1 MSPTVAAVVPTFRPD
16 GADLLSVVAG
26 LMRESI
32 PCLVVDD
39 ASPCTFDRALA
50 SVAAEGVEVVRH
62 QRNRG
67 IARSLNEGLRF
78 AARLGAEWLLTVDQ
92 DSSLPPGHAAALME
106 AVGMAEGVL
115 GEGQV
120 GAVAAG
126 MISDASGALGYPTV
140 MHEGLP
146 FTEEVIQ
153 TGTLWRVEA
162 LCAAGGFDERLGIDA
177 VDAAACLALRST
189 GRLILLVPDRS
200 LGHRLGN
207 AAQITI
213 LGRAVVSSGHSPERR
228 ETIIRNRL
236 RLFPAEFRQSPRHAI
251 RTLRRTA
258 VATALAVS
266 IEDDRWAKA
275 RGALRGLR
283 PSSTKG

>member
-16 GADLLSVVAG
+16 GAHLLSVVTG
-26 LMRESI
+26 LMQESV

-50 SVAAEGVEVVRH
+50 SVAAEGVGVVRH
-62 QRNRG
+62 QRNKG

-78 AARLGAEWLLTVDQ
+78 AASLGAEWLLTVDQ
-92 DSSLPPGHAAALME
+92 DSSLPPGHAAALVE
-106 AVGMAEGVL
+106 AVVMAEDNL
-115 GEGQV
+115 GDGQV
-120 GAVAAG
+120 SAVAAG
-126 MISDASGALGYPTV
+126 VISDASGALGYPTI
-140 MHEGLP
+140 MRKGLP
-146 FTEEVIQ
+146 ITEEVIQ
-153 TGTLWRVEA
+153 TGTLWRVDA
-162 LCAAGGFDERLGIDA
+162 LSATGGFDERLGIDA
-177 VDAAACLALRST
+177 VDAAACLALRSA
-189 GRLILLVPDRS
+189 GRVILLVPDRS

-207 AAQITI
+207 SAQIRI
-213 LGRAVVSSGHSPERR
+213 LGRVVVSSGHSPERR

-236 RLFPAEFRQSPRHAI
+236 RLFPAEFRQSPRHAL

-283 PSSTKG
+283 PAGPKG